1 MILQKLKINLMSI
14 ENIIFEETDTLEQK
28 ATKTALIYAG
38 STELTKQLA
47 KLKVTHTK
55 VTRGFKTIF
64 VLRHKD
70 FTNGRIE
77 VVL

>member
-1 MILQKLKINLMSI
+1 MSI
-14 ENIIFEETDTLEQK
+14 DSIVFDDNDTLEQK
-28 ATKTALIYAG
+28 ATKTALIFAG

-55 VTRGFKTIF
+55 VQRGFKTIY

-70 FTNGRIE
+70 FINGRIE
-77 VVL
+77 VTL

>member
-1 MILQKLKINLMSI
+1 MSI
-14 ENIIFEETDTLEQK
+14 DSIVFDDNDTLEQQ

-55 VTRGFKTIF
+55 IARGFKTIY

-70 FTNGRIE
+70 FTNGRVE
-77 VVL
+77 VIL

>member
-1 MILQKLKINLMSI
+1 MSI
-14 ENIIFEETDTLEQK
+14 DSIVFDDNDTLEQK
-28 ATKTALIYAG
+28 ATKTALLYSG

-55 VTRGFKTIF
+55 IARGFKTIY

-70 FTNGRIE
+70 FTNGRVE

>member
-1 MILQKLKINLMSI
+1 MSI

-55 VTRGFKTIF
+55 IARGFKTIY
-64 VLRHKD
+64 VLR
-70 FTNGRIE
+70 
-77 VVL
+77 

>member
-1 MILQKLKINLMSI
+1 MSI
-14 ENIIFEETDTLEQK
+14 DSIVFDDNDTLEQQ

-55 VTRGFKTIF
+55 VQRGGHVVYI
-64 VLRHKD
+64 LRNATFGK
-70 FTNGRIE
+70 IE
-77 VVL
+77 VKL

>member
-1 MILQKLKINLMSI
+1 MSI
-14 ENIIFEETDTLEQK
+14 DSIVFDDNDTLEQQ
-28 ATKTALIYAG
+28 ATKTALLYSG

-47 KLKVTHTK
+47 RLKVTHTK

-70 FTNGRIE
+70 FKIE
-77 VVL
+77 VTL

>member
-1 MILQKLKINLMSI
+1 MSI
-14 ENIIFEETDTLEQK
+14 DSIAFDDNDTLEQQ
-28 ATKTALIYAG
+28 ATKTALIFAG

-47 KLKVTHTK
+47 RLKVTHTK

-70 FTNGRIE
+70 FKIE
-77 VVL
+77 VTL

>member
-1 MILQKLKINLMSI
+1 MSI
-14 ENIIFEETDTLEQK
+14 DSIVFDDNDTLEQK
-28 ATKTALIYAG
+28 ATKTSLIYAG
-38 STELTKQLA
+38 STELTNQLA

>member
-1 MILQKLKINLMSI
+1 MSI
-14 ENIIFEETDTLEQK
+14 DSIVFDDNDTLEQQ
-28 ATKTALIYAG
+28 ATKTALIYVG

-55 VTRGFKTIF
+55 IARGFKTIY
-64 VLRHKD
+64 VLRYKD

>member
-1 MILQKLKINLMSI
+1 MSI
-14 ENIIFEETDTLEQK
+14 ENIIFEDNDTLEQK
-28 ATKTALIYAG
+28 ATKTALIFAG

-47 KLKVTHTK
+47 RLKVTHTK
-55 VTRGFKTIF
+55 IERGFKTIY

-77 VVL
+77 VTL

>member
-1 MILQKLKINLMSI
+1 MSI
-14 ENIIFEETDTLEQK
+14 DSIVFDDNDTLEQK

-55 VTRGFKTIF
+55 IARGFKTIF

>member
-1 MILQKLKINLMSI
+1 MSI
-14 ENIIFEETDTLEQK
+14 ENIIFKDTDTLEQL
-28 ATKTALIYAG
+28 ATKTALLYSG
-38 STELTKQLA
+38 STELTKQLT

-55 VTRGFKTIF
+55 VSRGFKTIY